1 MIRNEMIFVDSDL
14 QNKPDVIGLIS
25 CTAKKLGLVLDEGV
39 FIEKYLQ
46 EKQRYLHL

>member
-39 FIEKYLQ
+39 L
-46 EKQRYLHL
+46 